1 MENLKIEGTMTL
13 PTVDLRTDGV
23 LSITGRS
30 IPEHPEK
37 FYSPVDKWIG
47 DFLET
52 TPSSV
57 NLLVHLDYLNTHS
70 TECVLLLMKKLEV
83 YSTQGNVSITWL
95 FDEDDEDME
104 TLGEDLDSL
113 VRIPFEIKEV
123 KG

>member
-83 YSTQGNVSITWL
+83 YSNQGNVSITWL